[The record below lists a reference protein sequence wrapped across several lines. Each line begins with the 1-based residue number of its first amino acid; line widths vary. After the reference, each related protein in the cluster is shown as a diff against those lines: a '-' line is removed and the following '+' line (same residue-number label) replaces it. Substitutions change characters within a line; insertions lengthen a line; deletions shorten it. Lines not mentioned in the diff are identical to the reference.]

1 MQDLQALMEKTGVSR
16 CNSCGRCSA
25 FCPVTLADPNF
36 SPRLLIERML
46 LGPVESVYSDPRL
59 WSCLTCGL
67 CREKCP
73 EDVDFPLF
81 IREARN
87 MAALAGYRGIPAHG
101 GLPLAMMRMAGEAGS
116 KPSRTSWLGPDLMTS
131 DESDVLY
138 FVGCLPYYDRMFAVE
153 SPGLIGIARN
163 VVRLLN
169 KAGIR
174 PMVLEDERCCGHDLL
189 WTGERQ
195 PFLDLA
201 GHNINLIR
209 EAGVKKVV
217 THCPECCFTLKKL
230 YPEFLKFPD
239 VEVLHWTE
247 MLLPSFD
254 SGALKVSAL
263 EKIVTYHDPCRL
275 GRFLGVYD
283 PPREILRHI
292 PSLDL
297 REMTRFG
304 KQGPCCGT
312 SSWCGCDAF
321 SKLRQ
326 VERLKDGAMTG
337 ARDFLTNCPKCLIH
351 FGCAMKDETEGA
363 PLNIQLQDLSE
374 IVWNAV
380 SGKSGDNEERSE

>member
-1 MQDLQALMEKTGVSR
+1 MKTLQALMEKTGISR

-36 SPRLLIERML
+36 SPRLLIERL
-46 LGPVESVYSDPRL
+46 TLGLDEAIYSDPRL

-81 IREARN
+81 IREVRN
-87 MAALAGYRGIPAHG
+87 MAALAGYRGIAAHG
-101 GLPLAMMRMAGEAGS
+101 GLPLAMMRMTGEADL
-116 KPSRTSWLGPDLMTS
+116 KPSRTSWLSQDLMTS

-138 FVGCLPYYDRMFAVE
+138 FVGCLPYYDRMFAGE
-153 SPGLIGIARN
+153 SPGLISIAQN

-174 PMVLEDERCCGHDLL
+174 PMVLEEERCCGHDLL
-189 WTGERQ
+189 WTGQRE

-201 GHNINLIR
+201 GLNSRLIR

-247 MLLPSFD
+247 MLLPDFD
-254 SGALKVSAL
+254 SGILKGAAL

-275 GRFLGVYD
+275 ARFLGIVE
-283 PPREILRHI
+283 PPREILRLI

-297 REMTRFG
+297 REMKRSG
-304 KQGPCCGT
+304 RQGLCCGT
-312 SSWCGCDAF
+312 SAWCGCDAF

-326 VERLKDGAMTG
+326 IERLREGAETG
-337 ARDFLTNCPKCLIH
+337 AQDFLTNCPKCLIH

-363 PLNIQLQDLSE
+363 PLNIRLKDISE

-380 SGKSGDNEERSE
+380 SGKAGDDGEKIE